1 MKNLI
6 QDLLR
11 TNFFQNPGR
20 TIDVTE
26 ENFQENDYMF
36 HVLYDDVNSVKVIN
50 SLMILRGAYRKDSKV
65 PGYAMVTTE
74 NAIVNYDVDAAQI
87 VITLAADGDKEGTVV
102 TLDSTVGED
111 AFFQES
117 LVTDLRGI
125 TYDFIEFVREAV
137 KLSEKYELES
147 TATATA
153 DE

>member
-1 MKNLI
+1 MKELI
-6 QDLLR
+6 QDLLQ
-11 TNFFQNPGR
+11 TDFFQNPGR

-36 HVLYDDVNSVKVIN
+36 HILYDDVNSVKVIN

-87 VITLAADGDKEGTVV
+87 VITLAADGDKDGAVV

-137 KLSEKYELES
+137 KLGEKYELVK
-147 TATATA
+147 
-153 DE
+153 

>member
-1 MKNLI
+1 MKELI
-6 QDLLR
+6 HDLLQ
-11 TNFFQNPGR
+11 TDFFKNPDR
-20 TIDVTE
+20 TIDVNE

-36 HVLYDDVNSVKVIN
+36 HILYDDVKSVKVIN

-87 VITLAADGDKEGTVV
+87 VITLAAEGDKDGAVV

-117 LVTDLRGI
+117 LITDLRGI

-137 KLSEKYELES
+137 KLGEKHEL
-147 TATATA
+147 AK
-153 DE
+153 

>member
-1 MKNLI
+1 MKELI
-6 QDLLR
+6 QDLLQ
-11 TNFFQNPGR
+11 TDFFQNPGR

-87 VITLAADGDKEGTVV
+87 VITLAADGDKEGAVV

-117 LVTDLRGI
+117 LITDLRGI
-125 TYDFIEFVREAV
+125 TYEFIDFVRTAV
-137 KLSEKYELES
+137 KLGEKHEL
-147 TATATA
+147 AK
-153 DE
+153 

>member
-1 MKNLI
+1 MKELI
-6 QDLLR
+6 HDLLQ
-11 TNFFQNPGR
+11 TNFFKNPDR

-87 VITLAADGDKEGTVV
+87 VITLAADGDKDGAVV

-117 LVTDLRGI
+117 LVTDLRGV

-137 KLSEKYELES
+137 KLGEKYELVK
-147 TATATA
+147 
-153 DE
+153 

>member
-1 MKNLI
+1 MKELI
-6 QDLLR
+6 HDLLQ
-11 TNFFQNPGR
+11 TDFFQNPGR
-20 TIDVTE
+20 TIDVNE

-36 HVLYDDVNSVKVIN
+36 HILYDDVNSAKVIN

-87 VITLAADGDKEGTVV
+87 VITLAADGDKEGALV

-117 LVTDLRGI
+117 LITDLRGI
-125 TYDFIEFVREAV
+125 TYDFIDFVRVAV
-137 KLSEKYELES
+137 KLGEKYELVK
-147 TATATA
+147 
-153 DE
+153 

>member
-1 MKNLI
+1 MKELI
-6 QDLLR
+6 HDLLQ
-11 TNFFQNPGR
+11 TDFFKNPDR
-20 TIDVTE
+20 TIDVNE

-36 HVLYDDVNSVKVIN
+36 HILYDDVKSVKVIN

-87 VITLAADGDKEGTVV
+87 VITLAADGDKDGAVV

-117 LVTDLRGI
+117 LITDLRGI

-137 KLSEKYELES
+137 KLGEKHEL
-147 TATATA
+147 AK
-153 DE
+153 

>member
-11 TNFFQNPGR
+11 TDFFQNPAR
-20 TIDVTE
+20 SIDVSE
-26 ENFQENDYMF
+26 ENYQENEYMF
-36 HVLYDDVNSVKVIN
+36 HILYDDANSVKVIN
-50 SLMILRGAYRKDSKV
+50 SLMILRGAYRKDSRV

-87 VITLAADGDKEGTVV
+87 VITLAADGEKEGSVV
-102 TLDSTVGED
+102 TLDSNCGED

-125 TYDFIEFVREAV
+125 TYEFIDFVREAV
-137 KLSEKYELES
+137 KLGEKYELES
-147 TATATA
+147 IATA
-153 DE
+153 EE

>member
-1 MKNLI
+1 MKELI
-6 QDLLR
+6 HDLLQ
-11 TNFFQNPGR
+11 TNFFQNPDR

-87 VITLAADGDKEGTVV
+87 VITLAADGDKDGAVV

-117 LVTDLRGI
+117 LVTDLRGV
-125 TYDFIEFVREAV
+125 TYEFIEFVREAV
-137 KLSEKYELES
+137 KLGEKYELVK
-147 TATATA
+147 
-153 DE
+153 